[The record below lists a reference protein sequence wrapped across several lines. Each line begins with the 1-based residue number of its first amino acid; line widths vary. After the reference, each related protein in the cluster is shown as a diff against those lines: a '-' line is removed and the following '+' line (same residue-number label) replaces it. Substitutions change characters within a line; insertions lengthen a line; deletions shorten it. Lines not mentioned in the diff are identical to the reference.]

1 MRVTKS
7 QLRRIIKE
15 EVARALHEQNTST
28 LHGAPGNPA
37 PPSDSNWSDFA
48 AALDIGVLDLEA
60 IGYEF
65 GYENFHDLDQSIS
78 PASLAERDARAFVD
92 AAKEHSLRAED
103 MSDNDI
109 LAAASGF
116 GGHASRGAVPKTR
129 RYGRGIGRE

>member
-1 MRVTKS
+1 MRVTKK

-28 LHGAPGNPA
+28 LHGAAGNPA

-48 AALDIGVLDLEA
+48 AALDIGVLDLEE

-78 PASLAERDARAFVD
+78 PASLADRDARAFVA
-92 AAKEHSLRAED
+92 AAKANSVRAED
-103 MSDNDI
+103 MSHNDI
-109 LAAASGF
+109 LAAADFS
-116 GGHASRGAVPKTR
+116 SRGAGSGTR